1 MILITK
7 DNFIREDS
15 MENKAFKPIKFEDI
29 KNIDF
34 EKIKMELSFKYPF
47 LYDNDDELTEA
58 ANKIIEYNLLNL
70 K

>member
-1 MILITK
+1 
-7 DNFIREDS
+7 